1 MRDILAV
8 MEKEFGEEDPP
19 PSCIS
24 SPPSCT
30 QMRDILAVMEKE
42 FGEEELD
49 GRQEFESAKE
59 EIKNKN
65 SEEYNVLRFTLEG
78 LIEELEKHFD
88 SAHANYTA
96 TTEQRTIDFKSL
108 TLKDQQ
114 RWAGTP
120 NPWTIQPYPLS
131 GIPPRPHHHSRQRQH
146 QSPRQPFSAGPA
158 PLQPPR

>member
-1 MRDILAV
+1 M
-8 MEKEFGEEDPP
+8 
-19 PSCIS
+19 
-24 SPPSCT
+24 
-30 QMRDILAVMEKE
+30 AVMEKE

-49 GRQEFESAKE
+49 ARQEFESAKE

-114 RWAGTP
+114 RWARDSAAAANR
-120 NPWTIQPYPLS
+120 NPRSPAAFPRFAS
-131 GIPPRPHHHSRQRQH
+131 PRPWRSF
-146 QSPRQPFSAGPA
+146 PRTCLSFLLSA
-158 PLQPPR
+158 